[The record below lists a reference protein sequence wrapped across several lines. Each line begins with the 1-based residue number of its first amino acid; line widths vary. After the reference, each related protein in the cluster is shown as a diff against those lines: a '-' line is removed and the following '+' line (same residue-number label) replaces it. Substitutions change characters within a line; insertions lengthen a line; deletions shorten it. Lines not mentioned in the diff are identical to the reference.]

1 MNHHQASVK
10 SEDFA
15 HLREIELRMS
25 GGFIPKR
32 AEITF
37 ARGEGAWL
45 FDTDGNRFLDFT
57 SSQGIAMLGYSHP
70 DLAAAL
76 SRQAETL
83 TSLSSFLYG
92 EARGRFYAKLSEVLP
107 DHLPYAFLLNSGTE
121 TIETALKL
129 ARITTGRA
137 NLVAASKAFHGR
149 TSGSLA
155 LTWNAR
161 NLEVFGPLLPG
172 VSHVPYNNVD
182 ALQDVVTDETAGVF
196 LEVVQGEGGV
206 NLGTPEFLQAVQ
218 QRCQETG
225 ALLIADEI
233 QTGLGRTGKW
243 FAIEHHDLMPDIL
256 CIAKGLGGGFPI
268 GAVAFGDRV
277 REHIFVGIHG
287 STFGGNPLACAA
299 GLAALTAYRQQDLIG
314 HSARMGAYLLE
325 ALKDALDGVRIVRD
339 IRGLG
344 LMIGI
349 ELRSRAAPILRA
361 LLEDHRI
368 LLLNAGPRVLR
379 LLPPLIITRQQADM
393 VVAALAAVLKV

>member
-1 MNHHQASVK
+1 MNHQPSVM
-10 SEDFA
+10 SEDISD
-15 HLREIELRMS
+15 LREIELRMS

-76 SRQAETL
+76 SSQAETL

-92 EARGRFYAKLSEVLP
+92 EIRGRFYAKLSEVLP
-107 DHLPYAFLLNSGTE
+107 DYLPYAFLLNSGTE

-161 NLEVFGPLLPG
+161 NQDVFGPLLPG
-172 VSHVPYNNVD
+172 VSHMPYNNVD
-182 ALQDVVTDETAGVF
+182 ALRDAVTEETAGVF

-218 QRCQETG
+218 QRCRETG

-233 QTGLGRTGKW
+233 QTGIGRTGKW
-243 FAIEHHDLMPDIL
+243 FAIEHHGLKPDIL
-256 CIAKGLGGGFPI
+256 CTAKGLGGGFPI

-277 REHIFVGIHG
+277 QEHIFVGVHG

-299 GLAALTAYRQQDLIG
+299 GLAALTTYHEHDLIN
-314 HSARMGAYLLE
+314 HSARMGAYLLDT
-325 ALKDALDGVRIVRD
+325 LKDALRDIRIIRE

-349 ELRSRAAPILRA
+349 ELRSRAAPILRTM
-361 LLEDHRI
+361 LEDHRI

-393 VVAALAAVLKV
+393 VVSALATVLKA

>member
-1 MNHHQASVK
+1 MNHHASMK
-10 SEDFA
+10 SDDFA
-15 HLREIELRMS
+15 GLREIELRMS
-25 GGFIPKR
+25 GGFTPKR

-57 SSQGIAMLGYSHP
+57 ASQGIAMLGYSHP

-92 EARGRFYAKLSEVLP
+92 EARGRFLVKLAEVLP

-161 NLEVFGPLLPG
+161 KQDVFGPLLPG
-172 VSHVPYNNVD
+172 VSHVPYNNVE
-182 ALQDVVTDETAGVF
+182 ALQEAVTEETAGVF

-206 NLGTPEFLQAVQ
+206 NLGAPEFLHAVQ
-218 QRCQETG
+218 QRCRETG

-233 QTGLGRTGKW
+233 QTGIGRTGKW
-243 FAIEHHDLMPDIL
+243 FAIEHHDLEPDIL
-256 CIAKGLGGGFPI
+256 CTAKGLGGGFPI

-277 REHIFVGIHG
+277 QENIFVGIHG

-299 GLAALTAYRQQDLIG
+299 GLAALTAYHEHDLIG
-314 HSARMGAYLLE
+314 HSARMGTYLLDE
-325 ALKDALDGVRIVRD
+325 LPSALHGIRLVRD

-349 ELRSRAAPILRA
+349 ELRSRAAPILRT

-379 LLPPLIITRQQADM
+379 LLPPLIITHKQADM
-393 VVAALAAVLKV
+393 VVSALATVLKA

>member
-1 MNHHQASVK
+1 MNSHLPESP
-10 SEDFA
+10 DFA
-15 HLREIELRMS
+15 ALREIELRMS

-70 DLAAAL
+70 DLATAL
-76 SRQAETL
+76 SKQAATL

-92 EARGRFYAKLSEVLP
+92 ETRGRFLAKLAEVLP
-107 DHLPYAFLLNSGTE
+107 EQLGYAFLLNSGSE
-121 TIETALKL
+121 TIEAALKL

-149 TSGSLA
+149 TSGSLT

-161 NLEVFGPLLPG
+161 NREVFGPLLPG
-172 VSHVPYNNVD
+172 VSHIPYNRVD
-182 ALQDVVTDETAGVF
+182 ALQDAVTEETAGVF

-206 NLGTPEFLQAVQ
+206 NLGTPEFLRAVQ
-218 QRCQETG
+218 QRCRETG
-225 ALLIADEI
+225 ALLIVDEI
-233 QTGLGRTGKW
+233 QTGIGRTGKW
-243 FAIEHHDLMPDIL
+243 FAIEHHGLEPDIL
-256 CIAKGLGGGFPI
+256 CMAKGLGGGFPM
-268 GAVAFGDRV
+268 GAVAFGDQV
-277 REHIFVGIHG
+277 QEVVFVGIHG

-299 GLAALTAYRQQDLIG
+299 GLAALTAYREHDLIDA
-314 HSARMGAYLLE
+314 SARMGAYLLD
-325 ALKDALDGVRIVRD
+325 ALKSAIGSNRKVRD

-349 ELRSRAAPILRA
+349 ELRTRAAPFLRT

-379 LLPPLIITRQQADM
+379 LLPPLIISQEQADR
-393 VVAALAAVLKV
+393 VVAALAAVLKD

>member
-1 MNHHQASVK
+1 MNHHASVK

-15 HLREIELRMS
+15 DLREIELRMS

-92 EARGRFYAKLSEVLP
+92 EARGRFYAKLSDVLP
-107 DHLPYAFLLNSGTE
+107 NHLPYAFLLNSGTE

-161 NLEVFGPLLPG
+161 NLDVFGPLLPG
-172 VSHVPYNNVD
+172 VSHIPYNNVD
-182 ALQDVVTDETAGVF
+182 ALQDVVTEETAGVF

-206 NLGTPEFLQAVQ
+206 NMGTPEFLQAVQ
-218 QRCQETG
+218 QRCRETG

-233 QTGLGRTGKW
+233 QTGIGRTGKW
-243 FAIEHHDLMPDIL
+243 FAIEHHGLQPDIL
-256 CIAKGLGGGFPI
+256 CTAKGLGGGFPI

-277 REHIFVGIHG
+277 QEHIFVGVHG

-299 GLAALTAYRQQDLIG
+299 GLAALTAYHEHDLIG
-314 HSARMGAYLLE
+314 HSARMGAYLLD
-325 ALKDALDGVRIVRD
+325 ALKDALRGIRVVRE

-349 ELRSRAAPILRA
+349 ELRSRAAPILRT

-379 LLPPLIITRQQADM
+379 LLPPLIITRQQADT
-393 VVAALAAVLKV
+393 VVAALAAVLKG

>member
-1 MNHHQASVK
+1 MNHQASVK

-15 HLREIELRMS
+15 DLREIELRMS

-161 NLEVFGPLLPG
+161 NLDVFGPLLPG
-172 VSHVPYNNVD
+172 VNHVPYNNVD
-182 ALQDVVTDETAGVF
+182 ALQNVVTEETAGVF

-218 QRCQETG
+218 QRCRETG

-233 QTGLGRTGKW
+233 QTGIGRTGKW
-243 FAIEHHDLMPDIL
+243 FAIEHHGLKPDIL
-256 CIAKGLGGGFPI
+256 CTAKGLGGGFPI

-277 REHIFVGIHG
+277 QEHIFVGVHG

-299 GLAALTAYRQQDLIG
+299 GLAALTAYHEHDLIG
-314 HSARMGAYLLE
+314 HSARMGAYLLD
-325 ALKDALDGVRIVRD
+325 ALKDALRGIRVVRE

-349 ELRSRAAPILRA
+349 ELRSRAAPILRT

-379 LLPPLIITRQQADM
+379 LLPPLIITRQQADT
-393 VVAALAAVLKV
+393 VVAALAAVLKG

>member
-1 MNHHQASVK
+1 MNHQPSVM
-10 SEDFA
+10 SEDFSE
-15 HLREIELRMS
+15 LREIELRMS

-92 EARGRFYAKLSEVLP
+92 ETRGRFYAKLSEVLP

-121 TIETALKL
+121 TIESALKL

-161 NLEVFGPLLPG
+161 NLDVFGPLLPG
-172 VSHVPYNNVD
+172 VSHVPYNNLD
-182 ALQDVVTDETAGVF
+182 ALQDVVTEETAGVF

-218 QRCQETG
+218 HRCRETG

-233 QTGLGRTGKW
+233 QTGIGRTGKW
-243 FAIEHHDLMPDIL
+243 FAIEHRDLKPDIL
-256 CIAKGLGGGFPI
+256 CTAKGLGGGFPI
-268 GAVAFGDRV
+268 GAVAFGDQI
-277 REHIFVGIHG
+277 REHIFVGVHG

-299 GLAALTAYRQQDLIG
+299 GLAALTAYQEHDLIG
-314 HSARMGAYLLE
+314 HSARMGAYLLD
-325 ALKDALDGVRIVRD
+325 ALKTALRGIRIVRD

-349 ELRSRAAPILRA
+349 ELRSRAAPILRT

-393 VVAALAAVLKV
+393 VVAALAAVLKA

>member
-1 MNHHQASVK
+1 MNHHASVK

-15 HLREIELRMS
+15 DLREIELRMS

-92 EARGRFYAKLSEVLP
+92 KARGRFYAKLSEVLP

-161 NLEVFGPLLPG
+161 NLDVFGPLLPG
-172 VSHVPYNNVD
+172 VSHMPYNNVD
-182 ALQDVVTDETAGVF
+182 ALRDVVTEETAGVF

-218 QRCQETG
+218 QRCRETG

-233 QTGLGRTGKW
+233 QTGIGRTGKW
-243 FAIEHHDLMPDIL
+243 FAIEHHGLKPDIL
-256 CIAKGLGGGFPI
+256 CTAKGLGGGFPI

-277 REHIFVGIHG
+277 QEHIFVGVHG

-299 GLAALTAYRQQDLIG
+299 GLAALTAYHEHDLIG
-314 HSARMGAYLLE
+314 HSARMGAYLLD
-325 ALKDALDGVRIVRD
+325 ALKDALRGIRVVRE

-349 ELRSRAAPILRA
+349 ELRSRAAPILRT

-379 LLPPLIITRQQADM
+379 LLPPLIITRQQADT
-393 VVAALAAVLKV
+393 VVAALAAVLKG

>member
-1 MNHHQASVK
+1 M
-10 SEDFA
+10 SEDISA
-15 HLREIELRMS
+15 LREIELRMS

-107 DHLPYAFLLNSGTE
+107 DHLPYAFLVNSGTE

-155 LTWNAR
+155 LTWNPR
-161 NLEVFGPLLPG
+161 NLDVFGPLLPG
-172 VSHVPYNNVD
+172 VSHMPYNNVD
-182 ALQDVVTDETAGVF
+182 ALRDVVTEETAGVF
-196 LEVVQGEGGV
+196 LEVIQGEGGV
-206 NLGTPEFLQAVQ
+206 NLGAPEFLQAVQ
-218 QRCQETG
+218 QRCRETG

-233 QTGLGRTGKW
+233 QTGIGRTGKW
-243 FAIEHHDLMPDIL
+243 FAIEHHDLKPDIL
-256 CIAKGLGGGFPI
+256 CTAKGLGGGFPM

-277 REHIFVGIHG
+277 QEHIFVGIHG

-299 GLAALTAYRQQDLIG
+299 GLAALTAYHDHDLIG

-325 ALKDALDGVRIVRD
+325 SLKDALDGVRIVRD

-349 ELRSRAAPILRA
+349 ELRARAAPILRA
-361 LLEDHRI
+361 MLEEHRI

-393 VVAALAAVLKV
+393 VVVALTAVLER

>member
-1 MNHHQASVK
+1 MNHQPSVM
-10 SEDFA
+10 SEDISA
-15 HLREIELRMS
+15 LREIELRMS

-107 DHLPYAFLLNSGTE
+107 DHLPYAFLVNSGTE

-155 LTWNAR
+155 LTWNPR
-161 NLEVFGPLLPG
+161 NLDVFGPLLPG
-172 VSHVPYNNVD
+172 VSHMPYNNVD
-182 ALQDVVTDETAGVF
+182 ALRDVVTEETAGVF
-196 LEVVQGEGGV
+196 LEVIQGEGGV
-206 NLGTPEFLQAVQ
+206 NLGAPEFLQAVQ
-218 QRCQETG
+218 QRCRETG

-233 QTGLGRTGKW
+233 QTGIGRTGKW
-243 FAIEHHDLMPDIL
+243 FAIEHHDLKPDIL
-256 CIAKGLGGGFPI
+256 CTAKGLGGGFPM

-277 REHIFVGIHG
+277 QEHIFVGIHG

-299 GLAALTAYRQQDLIG
+299 GLAALTAYHDHDLIG

-325 ALKDALDGVRIVRD
+325 SLKDALDGVRIVRD

-349 ELRSRAAPILRA
+349 ELRARAAPILRA
-361 LLEDHRI
+361 MLEEHRI

-393 VVAALAAVLKV
+393 VVVALTAVLKR

>member
-1 MNHHQASVK
+1 MNHQPSVM
-10 SEDFA
+10 SEDISD
-15 HLREIELRMS
+15 LRKIELRMS

-92 EARGRFYAKLSEVLP
+92 ETRGRFYAKLSEVLP

-161 NLEVFGPLLPG
+161 NLDVFGPLLPG
-172 VSHVPYNNVD
+172 VSHMPYNNVD
-182 ALQDVVTDETAGVF
+182 ALRDAVTEETAGVF
-196 LEVVQGEGGV
+196 LEMVQGEGGV

-218 QRCQETG
+218 QRCRETG

-243 FAIEHHDLMPDIL
+243 FAIEHHGLKPDIL
-256 CIAKGLGGGFPI
+256 CTAKGLGGGFPI
-268 GAVAFGDRV
+268 GAVAFGNRV
-277 REHIFVGIHG
+277 REHIFVGVHG

-299 GLAALTAYRQQDLIG
+299 GLAALTTYHKHDLIV
-314 HSARMGAYLLE
+314 HSARMGTYLLDTLE
-325 ALKDALDGVRIVRD
+325 DALRGIRIVRE

-349 ELRSRAAPILRA
+349 ELRARAAPILRTM
-361 LLEDHRI
+361 LEDHSI

-393 VVAALAAVLKV
+393 VVSALATVLKA

>member
-1 MNHHQASVK
+1 MNHHASVK

-15 HLREIELRMS
+15 DLREIELRMS

-76 SRQAETL
+76 SRQAEML

-161 NLEVFGPLLPG
+161 NLDVFGPLLPG
-172 VSHVPYNNVD
+172 VSHMPYNNVD
-182 ALQDVVTDETAGVF
+182 ALQDVVTEETAGVF

-206 NLGTPEFLQAVQ
+206 NMGTPEFLQAVQ
-218 QRCQETG
+218 QRCRETG

-233 QTGLGRTGKW
+233 QTGIGRTGKW
-243 FAIEHHDLMPDIL
+243 FAIEHHGLEPDIL
-256 CIAKGLGGGFPI
+256 CTAKGLGGGFPI

-277 REHIFVGIHG
+277 QEHIFVGVHG

-299 GLAALTAYRQQDLIG
+299 GLAALTAYHEHDLIG
-314 HSARMGAYLLE
+314 HSARMGAYLLD
-325 ALKDALDGVRIVRD
+325 ALKDALRGIRIVRE

-349 ELRSRAAPILRA
+349 ELRSRAAPILRT

-379 LLPPLIITRQQADM
+379 LLPPLIITRQQADT
-393 VVAALAAVLKV
+393 VVAALAAVLKE

>member
-1 MNHHQASVK
+1 MNHHASVK

-15 HLREIELRMS
+15 NLREIELRMS

-32 AEITF
+32 ADITF

-161 NLEVFGPLLPG
+161 NLDVFGPLLPG
-172 VSHVPYNNVD
+172 VSHVPYNNVE
-182 ALQDVVTDETAGVF
+182 ALQNVVTEETAGVF

-218 QRCQETG
+218 QRCRETG

-233 QTGLGRTGKW
+233 QTGIGRTGKW
-243 FAIEHHDLMPDIL
+243 FAIEHHDLEPDIL
-256 CIAKGLGGGFPI
+256 CTAKGLGGGFPI
-268 GAVAFGDRV
+268 GTVAFGDRV
-277 REHIFVGIHG
+277 QEHIFVGVHG

-299 GLAALTAYRQQDLIG
+299 GLAALTTYHEHDLIG
-314 HSARMGAYLLE
+314 HSARMGAYLL
-325 ALKDALDGVRIVRD
+325 DALQTALRGVRIVRE

-349 ELRSRAAPILRA
+349 ELRSRAAPILRT

-379 LLPPLIITRQQADM
+379 LLPPLIITRQQADT
-393 VVAALAAVLKV
+393 VVAALAAVLKG

>member
-1 MNHHQASVK
+1 MNHHSSVK

-15 HLREIELRMS
+15 KLREIELRMA

-76 SRQAETL
+76 SQQAETL

-92 EARGRFYAKLSEVLP
+92 ETRGRFYAKLSEVLP
-107 DHLPYAFLLNSGTE
+107 DYLPYAFLVNSGTE

-129 ARITTGRA
+129 ARITTGRT

-161 NLEVFGPLLPG
+161 NLDAFGPLLPG
-172 VSHVPYNNVD
+172 VSHIPYNNVD
-182 ALQDVVTDETAGVF
+182 ALQDVVTEETAGVF

-206 NLGTPEFLQAVQ
+206 NLGTPTFLQAVQ
-218 QRCQETG
+218 QRCRETG
-225 ALLIADEI
+225 ALLIADEV
-233 QTGLGRTGKW
+233 QTGMGRTGKW
-243 FAIEHHDLMPDIL
+243 FSIEHHDLKPDIL
-256 CIAKGLGGGFPI
+256 CTAKGLGGGFPI
-268 GAVAFGDRV
+268 GAIAFGDQV
-277 REHIFVGIHG
+277 REHIFVGVHG

-299 GLAALTAYRQQDLIG
+299 GLAALTAYQEHDLIG
-314 HSARMGAYLLE
+314 QSARMGTYLQE
-325 ALKDALDGVRIVRD
+325 ALKSALHGSRSVRD

-349 ELRSRAAPILRA
+349 ELRSRAAPILRSM
-361 LLEDHRI
+361 LEDHRI

-379 LLPPLIITRQQADM
+379 LLPPLIVTKKQADM
-393 VVAALAAVLKV
+393 VVSALAAMLKA

>member
-1 MNHHQASVK
+1 MNSHLPDS
-10 SEDFA
+10 SEFA
-15 HLREIELRMS
+15 TLREVELRMS

-70 DLAAAL
+70 DLAAAV
-76 SRQAETL
+76 SKQAATL

-92 EARGRFYAKLSEVLP
+92 EARGRFLTKLAEVLP
-107 DHLPYAFLLNSGTE
+107 DHLGYAFLLNSGTE

-137 NLVAASKAFHGR
+137 NLVAASKGFHGR

-155 LTWNAR
+155 LTWNPR

-172 VSHVPYNNVD
+172 VSHVPYNRVD
-182 ALQDVVTDETAGVF
+182 ALQDAVTEETAGVF

-218 QRCQETG
+218 QRCRETG

-233 QTGLGRTGKW
+233 QTGIGRTGKW
-243 FAIEHHDLMPDIL
+243 FALEHHGLEPDIL
-256 CIAKGLGGGFPI
+256 CIAKGLGGGFPM

-277 REHIFVGIHG
+277 QENIFVGIHG

-299 GLAALTAYRQQDLIG
+299 GVAALTTYQEHDLISA
-314 HSARMGAYLLE
+314 SARMGAYLLD
-325 ALKDALDGVRIVRD
+325 ALKSAIGGSRKVRD

-349 ELRSRAAPILRA
+349 ELRTRAAPFLRTM
-361 LLEDHRI
+361 LEDHRI

-379 LLPPLIITRQQADM
+379 LLPPLIINQEQADM
-393 VVAALAAVLKV
+393 AVAALAAVLKD

>member
-1 MNHHQASVK
+1 MNHQLSVM
-10 SEDFA
+10 SEDISD
-15 HLREIELRMS
+15 LREIELRMS

-92 EARGRFYAKLSEVLP
+92 ETRGRFYAKLSEVLP

-161 NLEVFGPLLPG
+161 NQDVFGPLLPG
-172 VSHVPYNNVD
+172 VSHMPYNNVD
-182 ALQDVVTDETAGVF
+182 ALRDAVTEETAGVF

-206 NLGTPEFLQAVQ
+206 NVGTPEFLQAVQ
-218 QRCQETG
+218 QRCRETG

-233 QTGLGRTGKW
+233 QTGIGRTGKW
-243 FAIEHHDLMPDIL
+243 FAIEHHGLKPDIL

-268 GAVAFGDRV
+268 GAVAFGEQV
-277 REHIFVGIHG
+277 QEHIFVGVHG

-299 GLAALTAYRQQDLIG
+299 GLAALTTYHEHDLIG
-314 HSARMGAYLLE
+314 HSARMGAYLLDT
-325 ALKDALDGVRIVRD
+325 LKDALRGIRIVRD

-361 LLEDHRI
+361 LLEEHRI

-379 LLPPLIITRQQADM
+379 LLPPLIITQKQADL
-393 VVAALAAVLKV
+393 VVSALATVLRA

>member
-1 MNHHQASVK
+1 MNHQPSVM
-10 SEDFA
+10 SEDISA
-15 HLREIELRMS
+15 LREIELRMS

-107 DHLPYAFLLNSGTE
+107 DHLPYAFLVNSGTE

-155 LTWNAR
+155 LTWNPR
-161 NLEVFGPLLPG
+161 NLDVFGPLLPG
-172 VSHVPYNNVD
+172 VSHMPYNNVD
-182 ALQDVVTDETAGVF
+182 ALRDVVTEETAGVF
-196 LEVVQGEGGV
+196 LEVIQGEGGV
-206 NLGTPEFLQAVQ
+206 NLGAPEFLQAVQ
-218 QRCQETG
+218 QRCRETG

-233 QTGLGRTGKW
+233 QTGIGRTGKW
-243 FAIEHHDLMPDIL
+243 FAIEHHDLKPDIL
-256 CIAKGLGGGFPI
+256 CTAKGLGGGFPM

-277 REHIFVGIHG
+277 QEHIFVGIHG

-299 GLAALTAYRQQDLIG
+299 GLAALTAYHDHDLIG

-325 ALKDALDGVRIVRD
+325 SLKDALDGVRIVRD

-349 ELRSRAAPILRA
+349 ELRARAAPILRA
-361 LLEDHRI
+361 MLEEHRI

-393 VVAALAAVLKV
+393 VVVALTAVLER

>member
-1 MNHHQASVK
+1 MNHHASVK
-10 SEDFA
+10 SEDFTD
-15 HLREIELRMS
+15 LREIELRMS

-92 EARGRFYAKLSEVLP
+92 EARGRFYAKLSDVLP
-107 DHLPYAFLLNSGTE
+107 NHLPYAFLLNSGTE

-161 NLEVFGPLLPG
+161 NLDVFGPLLPG
-172 VSHVPYNNVD
+172 VSHMPYNNVD
-182 ALQDVVTDETAGVF
+182 ALQDAVTEETAGVF
-196 LEVVQGEGGV
+196 LEVIQGEGGV

-218 QRCQETG
+218 QRCRETG

-233 QTGLGRTGKW
+233 QTGIGRTGKW
-243 FAIEHHDLMPDIL
+243 FAIEHHGLKPDIL
-256 CIAKGLGGGFPI
+256 CTAKGLGGGFPI
-268 GAVAFGDRV
+268 GTVAFGDRV
-277 REHIFVGIHG
+277 QEHIFVGVHG

-299 GLAALTAYRQQDLIG
+299 GLAALTAYHEHDLIG
-314 HSARMGAYLLE
+314 HSARMGAYLLD
-325 ALKDALDGVRIVRD
+325 ALKDALRGIRVVRE

-349 ELRSRAAPILRA
+349 ELRSRAAPILRT

-379 LLPPLIITRQQADM
+379 LLPPLIITRQQADT
-393 VVAALAAVLKV
+393 VVAALAAVLKG

>member
-1 MNHHQASVK
+1 MNHQPPLK
-10 SEDFA
+10 PEDFVD
-15 HLREIELRMS
+15 LREIELRMS

-45 FDTDGNRFLDFT
+45 FDTAGNRFLDFT

-92 EARGRFYAKLSEVLP
+92 ETRGRFYAKLSEVLP
-107 DHLPYAFLLNSGTE
+107 NYLPYAFLLNSGTE

-161 NLEVFGPLLPG
+161 NMEVFGPLLPG
-172 VSHVPYNNVD
+172 VSHIPYNNVD
-182 ALQDVVTDETAGVF
+182 ALQDVVTEETAGVF
-196 LEVVQGEGGV
+196 VEVVQGEGGV

-233 QTGLGRTGKW
+233 QTGIGRTGKW
-243 FAIEHHDLMPDIL
+243 FAIEHHDLKPDIL
-256 CIAKGLGGGFPI
+256 CTAKGLGGGFPI

-277 REHIFVGIHG
+277 QEHIFVGIHG

-299 GLAALTAYRQQDLIG
+299 GLAALTAYQKHDLID
-314 HSARMGAYLLE
+314 HSAGMGAYLLDTLKV
-325 ALKDALDGVRIVRD
+325 ALSGIRIVRD
-339 IRGLG
+339 IRGMG

-349 ELRSRAAPILRA
+349 ELRSRAAPILRS

>member
-1 MNHHQASVK
+1 MNHHASVK

-15 HLREIELRMS
+15 DLREIELRMS

-161 NLEVFGPLLPG
+161 NLDVFGPLLPG
-172 VSHVPYNNVD
+172 VSHMPYNNVD
-182 ALQDVVTDETAGVF
+182 ALRDVVTEETAGVF

-218 QRCQETG
+218 QRCRETG

-233 QTGLGRTGKW
+233 QTGIGRTGKW
-243 FAIEHHDLMPDIL
+243 FAIEHHGLKPDIL
-256 CIAKGLGGGFPI
+256 CTAKGLGGGFPI

-277 REHIFVGIHG
+277 QEHIFVGVHG

-299 GLAALTAYRQQDLIG
+299 GLAALTAYHQHDLIG
-314 HSARMGAYLLE
+314 HSARMGAYLLD
-325 ALKDALDGVRIVRD
+325 ALKDALRGIRLVRE

-349 ELRSRAAPILRA
+349 ELRSRAAPILRT

-379 LLPPLIITRQQADM
+379 LLPPLIITRQQADT
-393 VVAALAAVLKV
+393 VVAALAAVLKG

>member
-1 MNHHQASVK
+1 MNHHLSAK
-10 SEDFA
+10 SEDFVN
-15 HLREIELRMS
+15 LRAIELRMS
-25 GGFIPKR
+25 VGFIPKR

-76 SRQAETL
+76 SGQAETL

-92 EARGRFYAKLSEVLP
+92 ETRGRFYAKLSEVLP
-107 DHLPYAFLLNSGTE
+107 DYLPYAFLLNSGTE

-161 NLEVFGPLLPG
+161 NLDVFGPLLPG
-172 VSHVPYNNVD
+172 VSHIPYNNVD
-182 ALQDVVTDETAGVF
+182 ALQDVVTEETAGVF

-218 QRCQETG
+218 QRCRETG

-233 QTGLGRTGKW
+233 QTGIGRTGKW
-243 FAIEHHDLMPDIL
+243 FAIEHHNLKPDIL
-256 CIAKGLGGGFPI
+256 CTAKGLGGGFPI
-268 GAVAFGDRV
+268 GAVAFGGRV
-277 REHIFVGIHG
+277 QKYIFVGIHG
-287 STFGGNPLACAA
+287 STFGGNPLACAS
-299 GLAALTAYRQQDLIG
+299 GLAALTAYQKYDLIG
-314 HSARMGAYLLE
+314 HSARMGAYLL
-325 ALKDALDGVRIVRD
+325 DALQTTLRGIRIVRE

-349 ELRSRAAPILRA
+349 ELRSRAAPILRTM
-361 LLEDHRI
+361 LEDHRI

-393 VVAALAAVLKV
+393 VVAALAAVLKA

>member
-1 MNHHQASVK
+1 MNSHLPDS
-10 SEDFA
+10 SEFA
-15 HLREIELRMS
+15 ALRETELRMS

-76 SRQAETL
+76 SRQAVTL

-92 EARGRFYAKLSEVLP
+92 ETRGRFLTKLAEVLP
-107 DHLPYAFLLNSGTE
+107 EHLAYAFLLNSGTE
-121 TIETALKL
+121 TIEAALKL

-172 VSHVPYNNVD
+172 VSHIPYNRVD
-182 ALQDVVTDETAGVF
+182 ALQDAVTEETAGVF

-218 QRCQETG
+218 QRCRETG

-233 QTGLGRTGKW
+233 QTGIGRTGKW
-243 FAIEHHDLMPDIL
+243 FAIEHHGLEPDIL
-256 CIAKGLGGGFPI
+256 CMAKGLGGGFPM
-268 GAVAFGDRV
+268 GAVAFGDRIQ
-277 REHIFVGIHG
+277 ENIFVGVHG

-299 GLAALTAYRQQDLIG
+299 GLAALTAYQEHDLIDA
-314 HSARMGAYLLE
+314 SARMGAYLLD
-325 ALKDALDGVRIVRD
+325 ALKSTIGNSRKVRD

-349 ELRSRAAPILRA
+349 ELRTRAAPFLRTM
-361 LLEDHRI
+361 LEDHRI

-379 LLPPLIITRQQADM
+379 LLPPLIISQEQADM
-393 VVAALAAVLKV
+393 VVAALAAVLKD

>member
-1 MNHHQASVK
+1 MKHHSSVK

-15 HLREIELRMS
+15 DLREIELRMS

-45 FDTDGNRFLDFT
+45 FDTDGHRFLDFT

-92 EARGRFYAKLSEVLP
+92 ETRGWFYAKLSEVLP

-161 NLEVFGPLLPG
+161 NLDVFGPLLPG
-172 VSHVPYNNVD
+172 VSHMPYNNVD
-182 ALQDVVTDETAGVF
+182 ALQDVVTEETAGVF

-218 QRCQETG
+218 QRCRETG

-233 QTGLGRTGKW
+233 QTGIGRTGKW
-243 FAIEHHDLMPDIL
+243 FAIEHHDLKPDIL

-277 REHIFVGIHG
+277 QQHVFVGVHG

-299 GLAALTAYRQQDLIG
+299 GLAALTAYHEHDLIG
-314 HSARMGAYLLE
+314 HSARMGAYLLD
-325 ALKDALDGVRIVRD
+325 ALKTALRGIRIVRE

-361 LLEDHRI
+361 MLEEHRI

-393 VVAALAAVLKV
+393 VVAALTAVLKG

>member
-1 MNHHQASVK
+1 MNHQPSVM
-10 SEDFA
+10 SEDISD
-15 HLREIELRMS
+15 LREIELRMS

-76 SRQAETL
+76 SSQAETL

-92 EARGRFYAKLSEVLP
+92 EIRGRFYAKLSEVLP

-155 LTWNAR
+155 LTWNVR
-161 NLEVFGPLLPG
+161 NQDVFGPLLPG
-172 VSHVPYNNVD
+172 VSHMPYNNVD
-182 ALQDVVTDETAGVF
+182 ALRDAVTKETAGVF

-218 QRCQETG
+218 QRCRETG

-233 QTGLGRTGKW
+233 QTGIGRTGKW
-243 FAIEHHDLMPDIL
+243 FAIEHHGLKPDIL
-256 CIAKGLGGGFPI
+256 CTAKGLGGGFPI
-268 GAVAFGDRV
+268 GAVAFG
-277 REHIFVGIHG
+277 EHVQQHVFVGIHG

-299 GLAALTAYRQQDLIG
+299 GLAALTAYHEHDLIG
-314 HSARMGAYLLE
+314 HSARMGAYLLD
-325 ALKDALDGVRIVRD
+325 ALKYALRGIRIVRE

-361 LLEDHRI
+361 LLEEHRI

-379 LLPPLIITRQQADM
+379 LLPPLIITQKQADM
-393 VVAALAAVLKV
+393 VVAALAAVLKA

>member
-1 MNHHQASVK
+1 MNHHASVK
-10 SEDFA
+10 SEDFTD
-15 HLREIELRMS
+15 LREIELRMS

-32 AEITF
+32 ADITF

-92 EARGRFYAKLSEVLP
+92 EARGRFYAKLSDVLP
-107 DHLPYAFLLNSGTE
+107 NHLPYAFLLNSGTE

-161 NLEVFGPLLPG
+161 NLDVFGPLLPG
-172 VSHVPYNNVD
+172 VSHIPYNNVD
-182 ALQDVVTDETAGVF
+182 ALQDVVTEETAGVF

-206 NLGTPEFLQAVQ
+206 NMGTPEFLQAVQ
-218 QRCQETG
+218 QRCRETG

-233 QTGLGRTGKW
+233 QTGIGRTGKW
-243 FAIEHHDLMPDIL
+243 FAIEHHGLEPDIL
-256 CIAKGLGGGFPI
+256 CTAKGLGGGFPI

-277 REHIFVGIHG
+277 QEHIFVGVHG

-299 GLAALTAYRQQDLIG
+299 GLAALTAYHEHDLIG
-314 HSARMGAYLLE
+314 HSARMGAYLLD
-325 ALKDALDGVRIVRD
+325 ALKDALRGIRIVRE

-349 ELRSRAAPILRA
+349 ELRSRAAPILRT

-379 LLPPLIITRQQADM
+379 LLPPLIITRQQADT
-393 VVAALAAVLKV
+393 VVAALAAVLKG